1 MAIDKRIERKFEKEF
16 VNGLLIR
23 PFKEYPFL
31 VDKIKKAMQ
40 DAYDLGHA
48 DGVADMFFQNQEQKA
63 MQDAYEFGYADGV
76 ADAYKE

>member
-31 VDKIKKAMQ
+31 ADKIKKAMQ

-48 DGVADMFFQNQEQKA
+48 DGVAD
-63 MQDAYEFGYADGV
+63 
-76 ADAYKE
+76 AYKE